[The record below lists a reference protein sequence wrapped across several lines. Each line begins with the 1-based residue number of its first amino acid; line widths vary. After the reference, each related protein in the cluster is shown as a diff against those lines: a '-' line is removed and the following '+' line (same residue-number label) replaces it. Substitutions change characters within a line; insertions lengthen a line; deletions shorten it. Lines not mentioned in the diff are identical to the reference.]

1 MKKLLLYFVLMIFS
15 VLPVSA
21 KTVISGLNWETSP
34 APIAGV
40 KASTSA
46 VYSEVSD
53 FHIKGVSFDRLRAVV
68 SLNNSS
74 EKKEMG
80 IVIRYAFSLQIKNE
94 ESGDIFWEVPYQADE
109 VRVPVVK
116 AGITRD
122 AKIISIKLK
131 EHIKSLQNTGFTP
144 VALKLEVMLA
154 PRRGVSEDGRI
165 ADKILPIIYEPAP
178 EKKKIIKFPALKKN
192 NAQKKDAAQSKEGED
207 SSKEN
212 TPGK

>member
-1 MKKLLLYFVLMIFS
+1 MKKILLCFAMMIFS

-21 KTVISGLNWETSP
+21 KTVISGLSWETSP
-34 APIAGV
+34 APLAGV
-40 KASTSA
+40 KASTAA

-53 FHIKGVSFDRLRAVV
+53 LHIKGISFDRLRAVV
-68 SLNNSS
+68 SLNNSA

-80 IVIRYAFSLQIKNE
+80 IVIRYAFRLQVKNE
-94 ESGDIFWEVPYQADE
+94 ESGESFWEVPYQADA

-144 VALKLEVMLA
+144 IALKLEVMLA
-154 PRRGVSEDGRI
+154 PRMGVSEDGRI
-165 ADKILPIIYEPAP
+165 AEAILPIIYEPAP
-178 EKKKIIKFPALKKN
+178 AKKKIIKFPALKKN
-192 NAQKKDAAQSKEGED
+192 NAQTKDAAQNKEGED
-207 SSKEN
+207 SSSKED
-212 TPGK
+212 K